1 MMKILCI
8 TAAFI
13 FLCTSRAF
21 AQNDSTRYINGLPV
35 SEDDTASQFL
45 QTDLDPKNHLKIVP
59 PDQLPSDI
67 LKTLDRDG
75 LYDGWRDSTV
85 YYDRNTSLF
94 LVHIKSA
101 QSVKIIG
108 MNGKGKPVTFN
119 EVTIARD

>member
-8 TAAFI
+8 TAAFVFI
-13 FLCTSRAF
+13 CTSRAF

-35 SEDDTASQFL
+35 SEDDTARQFL
-45 QTDLDPKNHLKIVP
+45 QTDLEPKDHLRIVP
-59 PDQLPSDI
+59 PDALPSDV
-67 LKTLDRDG
+67 LKALERDES
-75 LYDGWRDSTV
+75 YDGWRDSTV